1 MSFAL
6 DKLDK
11 YGIVPDIEQVSSPK
25 EYDDTCV
32 NRTGV
37 CIISILPH
45 ILDSSASE
53 RNSYLDM
60 IKDAS
65 KSTRGKQIYYL
76 WAQGG
81 DFYDFEQKLNLSFG
95 YPAIVAIS
103 NGKKKYAVFRNSF
116 NSQNVKNFA
125 NSK

>member
-1 MSFAL
+1 M

-11 YGIVPDIEQVSSPK
+11 YGIVPDLEQIVSAQ
-25 EYDDTCV
+25 EFEENCV
-32 NRTGV
+32 NRIGI
-37 CIISILPH
+37 CIVSFLPH
-45 ILDSSASE
+45 ILDSSAAE
-53 RNSYLDM
+53 RNSYLDK
-60 IKDAS
+60 IKEAS

-103 NGKKKYAVFRNSF
+103 HGKKKYAVFRNAF
-116 NSQNVKNFA
+116 MAQNVKNFVS
-125 NSK
+125 SKN